1 MTRISSVH
9 MIPQWVILPSGA
21 IVAAATVAAI
31 HAIAQ
36 QSTMPMPT
44 MPGADAI
51 KPANDPFAIFAK
63 ANPTETAP
71 IDYMVWGDFV
81 NKLVLFESGRAEFA
95 YRAIKQ
101 NAAMFLNDFVGAM
114 QTLRPELLGKK
125 EQLALWINLYNAQVV
140 RETTRNYPVR
150 SVEAL
155 VNGPAWADQTIG
167 ISGVKLSLNDIRSN
181 VLGRYFND
189 PRVLSAL
196 FIPARGGPMVQK
208 KAYSG
213 PTIDAQLDAAAA
225 QYINQSGIV
234 TVKGDVA
241 YLSPVFTMNRMFF
254 GGEDARLIA
263 HLKQFA
269 KPKLAQKLALVTRV
283 ETGKFDWALNDYIP
297 RQSDFSAPESAPP
310 PPSAGS

>member
-1 MTRISSVH
+1 MGAA
-9 MIPQWVILPSGA
+9 VI
-21 IVAAATVAAI
+21 ATI

-44 MPGADAI
+44 MPGANESQ
-51 KPANDPFAIFAK
+51 PANDPFAIFSSAR
-63 ANPTETAP
+63 AAETES
-71 IDYMVWGDFV
+71 IDYNVWGDFV
-81 NKLVLFESGRAEFA
+81 GKLVLFESGHAEFA

-101 NAAMFLNDFVGAM
+101 NATKFLDDFVGAM
-114 QTLRPELLGKK
+114 ETLRPELLGKK

-140 RETTRNYPVR
+140 RVTTANYPVR

-155 VNGPAWADQTIG
+155 VNGPAWADQTMG

-181 VLGRYFND
+181 VLARYFND
-189 PRVLSAL
+189 PRILSAL
-196 FIPARGGPMVQK
+196 LVPARGGPTVQK

-213 PTIDAQLDAAAA
+213 PTIDAQLDAAAT
-225 QYINQSGIV
+225 QYINENAVV

-241 YLSPVFTMNRMFF
+241 YLSPVFTINRMFF
-254 GGEDARLIA
+254 GGEDARIIA

-297 RQSDFSAPESAPP
+297 RQSDFSAPEAAPP
-310 PPSAGS
+310 PPSSGS